1 MTKEEKYELA
11 LKTIYNTLKEKEF
24 IFTLQDKAIIKSI
37 LKYIE
42 TVEKFI
48 KD

>member
-11 LKTIYNTLKEKEF
+11 LRTIYNTLKEKEF
-24 IFTLQDKAIIKSI
+24 LFTLQDKAIIKSI

-48 KD
+48 ED

>member
-1 MTKEEKYELA
+1 MNREEKYELA
-11 LKTIYNTLKEKEF
+11 LRTIYNTLKEKEWE
-24 IFTLQDKAIIKSI
+24 FTLKDKLIIKSI

>member
-11 LKTIYNTLKEKEF
+11 LRTIYNTLKEKEF

-48 KD
+48 ED